1 MQIIYT
7 CFAQTV
13 PKKTKTKTKTKKQPE
28 EEKTVSNSF
37 YEATITLITKPEK
50 DPTKKLYPNIFD
62 EYRCK
67 SPQQNISK
75 PDLAILGK
83 RSYTITKLNSF
94 QGHKNGFT

>member
-1 MQIIYT
+1 MKLGSYT
-7 CFAQTV
+7 KRANSLYLFCSNSS
-13 PKKTKTKTKTKKQPE
+13 KKKKNE

-50 DPTKKLYPNIFD
+50 DPTKKLHPNIFD

-83 RSYTITKLNSF
+83 RSYTVTKLNSF